1 MTSVRTS
8 ARAAGESP
16 AGHPDPR
23 LAGTAAAARCSHCGS
38 TFHGQAADVLVVESE
53 EDLVARRAAARAHE
67 LELERAQH
75 TPEASR
81 LAPVS
86 AREASAH
93 RRTLAEVMS
102 R

>member
-1 MTSVRTS
+1 MTSLRTS
-8 ARAAGESP
+8 ARATGEHS
-16 AGHPDPR
+16 AGHPGPR
-23 LAGTAAAARCSHCGS
+23 LAGTASAARCSHCGGA
-38 TFHGQAADVLVVESE
+38 FHSKPADALAVQFE

-75 TPEASR
+75 TPETGR
-81 LAPVS
+81 LAAVS

>member
-1 MTSVRTS
+1 MISLHTS
-8 ARAAGESP
+8 ARATGEDS
-16 AGHPDPR
+16 AGHPVPP
-23 LAGTAAAARCSHCGS
+23 LAGTASAARCSHCGS
-38 TFHGQAADVLVVESE
+38 AFHGQAADVFVVQSE

-75 TPEASR
+75 TPEPSR

-86 AREASAH
+86 AHEASAH